1 MPGPRV
7 LLLYAL
13 RGTPFIYQG
22 EELGLPDAEI
32 PPERVVDV
40 DGRDGE
46 RAPLPWTATP
56 PAYGFSTGEPWLPF
70 VADAAELN
78 VAAQAADPRSTLAFV
93 RQLAAL
99 RRDEPV
105 LQHGGQRFLDA
116 GRDVL
121 AWVRGDAL
129 VAAINFGV
137 VPAPVDL
144 DGLLVLSTDPDR
156 QDGLVDALAPGEGVI
171 VRL

>member
-1 MPGPRV
+1 M
-7 LLLYAL
+7 
-13 RGTPFIYQG
+13 
-22 EELGLPDAEI
+22 
-32 PPERVVDV
+32 
-40 DGRDGE
+40 
-46 RAPLPWTATP
+46 
-56 PAYGFSTGEPWLPF
+56 
-70 VADAAELN
+70 ADAAELS

-93 RQLAAL
+93 RALAAL

-105 LQHGGQRFLDA
+105 LQDGGQRFLDA

-137 VPAPVDL
+137 VPAPVGL

-156 QDGLVDALAPGEGVI
+156 QDGLVDVLAPGEGVI

>member
-1 MPGPRV
+1 M
-7 LLLYAL
+7 
-13 RGTPFIYQG
+13 
-22 EELGLPDAEI
+22 
-32 PPERVVDV
+32 
-40 DGRDGE
+40 
-46 RAPLPWTATP
+46 
-56 PAYGFSTGEPWLPF
+56 
-70 VADAAELN
+70 
-78 VAAQAADPRSTLAFV
+78 
-93 RQLAAL
+93 
-99 RRDEPV
+99 
-105 LQHGGQRFLDA
+105 LQDGGQRFLDA